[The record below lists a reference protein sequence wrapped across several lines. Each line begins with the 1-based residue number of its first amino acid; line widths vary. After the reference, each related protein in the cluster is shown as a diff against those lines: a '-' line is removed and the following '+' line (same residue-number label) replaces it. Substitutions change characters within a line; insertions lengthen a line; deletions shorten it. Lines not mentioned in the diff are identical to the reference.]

1 MQAFA
6 DCQNLTTATLPA
18 SLPTLSR
25 DVFKADRKLTS
36 VSFYGDDGMRVIQ
49 PNAFCE
55 CTSLTDIALPDTV
68 TEIGSRAFYRCKSL
82 SSLHL
87 PASIQKISVQAF
99 YFCAFP
105 ELELPESLE
114 VLEDSAFFKCVNL
127 AWIRLPENVRYIGK
141 WAFHGCNRLQYLE
154 VRHDPE
160 FIGEWII
167 NRATTVR
174 CYQGSKM
181 DRYCRENG
189 FQVEYL

>member
-87 PASIQKISVQAF
+87 PASIRKISVQAF
-99 YFCAFP
+99 YFCTFP

-167 NRATTVR
+167 NRATTVL
-174 CYQGSKM
+174 CYQVSKIN
-181 DRYCRENG
+181 RYCRENG

>member
-68 TEIGSRAFYRCKSL
+68 TEIGSRAFSRCKSL

-87 PASIQKISVQAF
+87 PASIRKISVQAF

-105 ELELPESLE
+105 ELELSESLE
-114 VLEDSAFFKCVNL
+114 VLGDSAFFKCVNL

>member
-87 PASIQKISVQAF
+87 PASIRKISVQAF

-141 WAFHGCNRLQYLE
+141 WAFHGCNGIYWRVDHQPC
-154 VRHDPE
+154 HD
-160 FIGEWII
+160 
-167 NRATTVR
+167 RALLSGV
-174 CYQGSKM
+174 
-181 DRYCRENG
+181 
-189 FQVEYL
+189 